1 MKLKNKMIGIIGATL
16 MASSMMSSKGY
27 AYSNLLQGTENN
39 QIIRAESQPLSLY
52 QVIKKSDVKIVKM
65 YKSPQIKSNI
75 FELNNGATV
84 VINHKE
90 GVYELFVEELQD
102 WSVPCATYG
111 DLLEYLELYIE
122 HKYDYMYYDNIDV
135 EYDQECCSI
144 ITTNG
149 IEIITSEDVEGNDVY
164 LPIFGNELPYPCKD
178 MEQAKKVC
186 TTYYESLNY
195 MNY

>member
-16 MASSMMSSKGY
+16 IMSSMCNIGY
-27 AYSNLLQGTENN
+27 ASPKIEFLQSTRVQSKTLS
-39 QIIRAESQPLSLY
+39 QILND
-52 QVIKKSDVKIVKM
+52 SDVTITEITRSPIL
-65 YKSPQIKSNI
+65 KSSI
-75 FELNNGATV
+75 FTLSNGAEV
-84 VINHKE
+84 VVNHKE
-90 GVYELFVEELQD
+90 GIYELFVEELQD
-102 WSVPCATYG
+102 WSVPCATYE
-111 DLLEYLELYIE
+111 DLLEYVELYVN

-135 EYDQECCSI
+135 EYEQECCSI

-149 IEIITSEDVEGNDVY
+149 MEIITSIDVEGNDVY

-186 TTYYESLNY
+186 TIYYESLNY